1 MRTSLRSWDLAPL
14 AAIVVFGEKL
24 WFLGIKM
31 GKLVFFPQTA
41 PLIVPD
47 QKETAGALNAVVVT
61 VVECVRM
68 LLGADGGCVPAGT
81 PTLKSVEIRE

>member
-1 MRTSLRSWDLAPL
+1 MYL
-14 AAIVVFGEKL
+14 
-24 WFLGIKM
+24 
-31 GKLVFFPQTA
+31 
-41 PLIVPD
+41 LIVPD